1 MRPKLV
7 VLTDLLPNQ
16 VASMAG
22 SALAGRL
29 LAPSAGNIRVERY
42 MQTVF
47 AVSAVALFVPVIFN
61 RTQALEADSLNAD
74 APGDCRA
81 QRLVL
86 SILEFSGNHEILCQ
100 RCITVKLCSHSKHFW
115 EWRQKGALR
124 VCSSPSADPSRSH
137 CVGG

>member
-7 VLTDLLPNQ
+7 VLTDLLPDQ

-86 SILEFSGNHEILCQ
+86 SISEFQWQSRDPLP
-100 RCITVKLCSHSKHFW
+100 TVYHNKTLQPFETFLGMATEGRTQNVLKS
-115 EWRQKGALR
+115 
-124 VCSSPSADPSRSH
+124 VCRP
-137 CVGG
+137 

>member
-7 VLTDLLPNQ
+7 VLTDLLPDQ

-61 RTQALEADSLNAD
+61 RTQAPETDSLNAD

-81 QRLVL
+81 
-86 SILEFSGNHEILCQ
+86 
-100 RCITVKLCSHSKHFW
+100 
-115 EWRQKGALR
+115 
-124 VCSSPSADPSRSH
+124 
-137 CVGG
+137 